1 MLATFGLDDGQTS
14 GLGNAA
20 GAAAEVVVLF
30 CICTLSRPLDAI
42 HSGNI
47 NTFGVCLSLLIKWM
61 VNCEPNENIC
71 CRPVLVRSW
80 TMSPVRRKA
89 A

>member
-1 MLATFGLDDGQTS
+1 MWPLSD
-14 GLGNAA
+14 
-20 GAAAEVVVLF
+20 GAAWDIAGIVVQAVLLY
-30 CICTLSRPLDAI
+30 INTLLGLLDAI

-47 NTFGVCLSLLIKWM
+47 ITFGVCLPLLIKWM
-61 VNCEPNENIC
+61 VNCEPNGNIC